1 MTGKV
6 AIRVECPTLVLFR
19 RLFFHLVFAYVAV
32 FFFFFFL
39 GKLNQMD
46 VNHQLGHL
54 HCWFIKQVTMFCW
67 IRLPHA

>member
-1 MTGKV
+1 MTGKKV

-19 RLFFHLVFAYVAV
+19 RLIFHLVFAYVAV
-32 FFFFFFL
+32 FFFFFG
-39 GKLNQMD
+39 GKLTQMD

-67 IRLPHA
+67 IRLLHA

>member
-32 FFFFFFL
+32 FFFFFFW
-39 GKLNQMD
+39 
-46 VNHQLGHL
+46 VS
-54 HCWFIKQVTMFCW
+54 
-67 IRLPHA
+67 